1 MGHLGKSLMLKL
13 VRSASLTHYAEIA
26 RASGL
31 DPWRMLA
38 EVGLPPES
46 LREVDLRIPAEKV
59 ALLLELS
66 AQRSEVETFGLRMAE
81 SRRASNLGPLALA
94 VRDEPT
100 LRHALN
106 AAARYSHLQNE
117 ALFISVEEEANVAI
131 IREEL
136 LAGQGVPVRQAAELA
151 LAVMFRLLRFFLGEE
166 WRPKT
171 VCFTHGPPADR
182 TVHTRVFGPN
192 VEFGHAFTGIVC
204 DVSDLRLPLPSADPV
219 MGKYVRQYLGNADE
233 SADVPLSDEVRKLV
247 FLLLPSGRSSN
258 ETVAQQLGMSRR
270 TMHRHLADEGMTFS
284 SILEAVRGELALRY
298 LERRERP
305 FAEVSGLLGFSE
317 PSAFTRWFRSRYGCS
332 PSQFE
337 ASVQSP
343 VAKRRKGRTIPV
355 EATRGKISS

>member
-1 MGHLGKSLMLKL
+1 MLKL
-13 VRSASLTHYAEIA
+13 VRSTSLTHYAEIA
-26 RASGL
+26 RLSGL
-31 DPWRMLA
+31 DPYRMLA
-38 EVGLPPES
+38 EVGLPSSS
-46 LREVDLRIPAEKV
+46 LSEADLRIPAEKV

-66 AQRSEVETFGLRMAE
+66 AQRSGVETFGLRMAE

-151 LAVMFRLLRFFLGEE
+151 LAVMYRLLRFFLGEE
-166 WRPKT
+166 WRPKA

-182 TVHTRVFGPN
+182 SVHTRVLGPN

-219 MGKYVRQYLGNADE
+219 MGKYVRHFLGNADE
-233 SADVPLSDEVRKLV
+233 GASVPLSDDVRKLV
-247 FLLLPSGRSSN
+247 FLLLPSGRSSVD
-258 ETVAQQLGMSRR
+258 TIARQLGMSRR
-270 TMHRHLADEGMTFS
+270 TMHRHLADEGVTFS
-284 SILEAVRGELALRY
+284 SILEEVRGELALRH

-305 FAEVSGLLGFSE
+305 FAEISGLLGFSE
-317 PSAFTRWFRSRYGCS
+317 PSAFTRWFRTRYGCS
-332 PSQFE
+332 PSHFE
-337 ASVQSP
+337 ASAESPIVKRSERRSIPVQTP
-343 VAKRRKGRTIPV
+343 RGRTV
-355 EATRGKISS
+355 R